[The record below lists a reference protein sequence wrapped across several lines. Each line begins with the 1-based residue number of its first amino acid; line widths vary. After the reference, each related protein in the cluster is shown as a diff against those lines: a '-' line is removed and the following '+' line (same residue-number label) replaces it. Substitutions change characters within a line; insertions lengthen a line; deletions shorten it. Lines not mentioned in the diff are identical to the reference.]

1 MARFSKGND
10 KQEQDEFDL
19 QRVRNENERLK
30 ERVDYLSRVVEGM
43 WTLLRDPAGLSDARL
58 MEEVKRLKE
67 EEKSPEQCPMCDR
80 PLSLRTNACNY
91 CGTRVERSR
100 VF

>member
-30 ERVDYLSRVVEGM
+30 ERVDYLSRVVEG
-43 WTLLRDPAGLSDARL
+43 
-58 MEEVKRLKE
+58 
-67 EEKSPEQCPMCDR
+67 
-80 PLSLRTNACNY
+80 LSLIHI
-91 CGTRVERSR
+91 
-100 VF
+100 